1 MRPRIDL
8 ETFGTRLMVVLT
20 VLTLAALMVFGAIK
34 SVASDLHLQNA
45 IVEEGAD
52 PTSRW
57 PLGQWLTARVAGD
70 LTPGDVVAVEAR
82 AGEFDH
88 RSDRLLEATA
98 VLALVG
104 MLVGLVTARPA
115 SAVTRAREAAKIPLA
130 NTISNGKV

>member
-1 MRPRIDL
+1 MRLRIDL
-8 ETFGTRLMVVLT
+8 ETFGTRLMAVLAL
-20 VLTLAALMVFGAIK
+20 LTLVSLLVFGAMK
-34 SVASDLHLQNA
+34 SVAADLHLQNA

-52 PTSRW
+52 PTSHW

-115 SAVTRAREAAKIPLA
+115 SAVTRGRETARIPLA
-130 NTISNGKV
+130 NTIS